1 MRHCL
6 PFGVLRNSQEK
17 QPEQLVSQKEI
28 QGEQRNLLLTRLMN
42 GLRMDAV
49 QRDATLPT
57 HILSVLGVVA
67 RESHVD
73 GLLQYVI

>member
-1 MRHCL
+1 MD
-6 PFGVLRNSQEK
+6 
-17 QPEQLVSQKEI
+17 
-28 QGEQRNLLLTRLMN
+28 